1 MRAEIEEVLPR
12 AVRFMRSHIDELVEE
27 TMREIHTRIPEYAR
41 PTDET
46 YRRTVRAGVELA
58 MRRFIDLL
66 DRRDETNWREVYEA
80 IGAGEMHEGR
90 SLDVLQAA
98 MRVGARTG
106 WRKLIVFGEQE
117 SLSATTMGAL
127 SDAIWVHLDDLAAAS
142 VAGYAR
148 ARIAEAGE
156 LDRRRRR
163 LIELLVAE
171 QPAAEEAV
179 TAAAVAARWQ
189 LPRRLAVV
197 AVDPSAATGEPP
209 MLPPEVLV
217 GFDRPEPMLIVP
229 DPESPAQRRVIENT
243 LAGIRAAVGLPMP
256 PPRAALSLR
265 SARRTLDLAVRGV
278 LAGDGLL
285 WCGDHLATLILF
297 QDEELLAALVRRR
310 LHPLSTV
317 RESQRA
323 LLADTLLAL
332 LQENM
337 NASAVAAKLHFHP
350 QTVRRRLHQLDRLFG
365 DQLHDGDARF
375 ELEIAL
381 RAERAGRA
389 GRSAVPVEPSGP
401 TTCPPAITGVTR
413 LRAVHSA

>member
-1 MRAEIEEVLPR
+1 MKKR
-12 AVRFMRSHIDELVEE
+12 
-27 TMREIHTRIPEYAR
+27 
-41 PTDET
+41 
-46 YRRTVRAGVELA
+46 
-58 MRRFIDLL
+58 
-66 DRRDETNWREVYEA
+66 VYNF
-80 IGAGEMHEGR
+80 
-90 SLDVLQAA
+90 S
-98 MRVGARTG
+98 VG
-106 WRKLIVFGEQE
+106 
-117 SLSATTMGAL
+117 
-127 SDAIWVHLDDLAAAS
+127 
-142 VAGYAR
+142 
-148 ARIAEAGE
+148 
-156 LDRRRRR
+156 
-163 LIELLVAE
+163 
-171 QPAAEEAV
+171 PA
-179 TAAAVAARWQ
+179 
-189 LPRRLAVV
+189 
-197 AVDPSAATGEPP
+197 

-389 GRSAVPVEPSGP
+389 GRSAVPVQPSGP
-401 TTCPPAITGVTR
+401 TTRPPAITGVTR